1 MRLYLFRIS
10 FFIHFLTFY
19 SFFIAFFLLMTT
31 QPSKLY
37 RSNVSYMSVTV
48 LPPKDFNLTHDFQID
63 CKFKRHYS
71 NKNTLASTGSQDH
84 LKSKNLNQSIEA
96 TK

>member
-1 MRLYLFRIS
+1 
-10 FFIHFLTFY
+10 
-19 SFFIAFFLLMTT
+19 MTT

-37 RSNVSYMSVTV
+37 RSNVNYVPVSV

-63 CKFKRHYS
+63 SKFKRDYS
-71 NKNTLASTGSQDH
+71 NKNTLASTGSQAH